1 MVSETIATFDQSS
14 GGTAPMEVTIR
25 PGVTFPDW
33 SAVSSPRVR
42 DTLNAIF
49 EAFGIARCWDSY
61 GAGEDR
67 VRRSILEAYGR
78 DGRAPTLQTLAQETG
93 LAGDEV
99 LGLLA
104 SLKKRDLITLDES
117 GGRVTGAY
125 PLTDRNTGHRVR
137 LAGQTINAQTI
148 NAMCAIDALG
158 AGGMYGKDADIES
171 ACRACGAEIH
181 ARTRGHGRALAAVSP
196 EQAVV
201 WSGIEYEDGC
211 AASSLC
217 TVITF
222 FCSDRC
228 LEAWRDSEHPDTKG
242 YRLSIDEAMQ
252 AGLAI
257 FSPMLKPAT

>member
-1 MVSETIATFDQSS
+1 MVSETIAALDQAPS
-14 GGTAPMEVTIR
+14 GAAPLEITIR

-33 SAVSSPRVR
+33 SAVSSPHAR

-49 EAFGIARCWDSY
+49 EAFGVVRCWDSY
-61 GAGEDR
+61 GGEEDR
-67 VRRSILEAYGR
+67 VRRAILEAYGR
-78 DGRAPTLQTLAQETG
+78 DGRAPSLKTLAQETG

-104 SLKKRDLITLDES
+104 GLRERDLITLDDT

-125 PLTDRNTGHRVR
+125 PLTDRSTEHHVR
-137 LAGQTINAQTI
+137 LAGQTI

-158 AGGMYGKDADIES
+158 AGGMFGKDVDVES
-171 ACRACGAEIH
+171 SCRACGAEIH
-181 ARTRGHGRALAAVSP
+181 ASTRGDGRALAAVSP
-196 EQAVV
+196 ESAVV

-211 AASSLC
+211 AATSLC
-217 TVITF
+217 TVIAF

-228 LEAWRDSEHPDTKG
+228 LESWRDSEHPDTKG

>member
-1 MVSETIATFDQSS
+1 MVSETIAVSDQAP
-14 GGTAPMEVTIR
+14 GGAAPMEVTIR

-61 GAGEDR
+61 GADEDR

-78 DGRAPTLQTLAQETG
+78 DGRAPTPQALARETG
-93 LAGDEV
+93 LAGDDV
-99 LGLLA
+99 RKLLA
-104 SLKKRDLITLDES
+104 SLKKRDLITLDET
-117 GGRVTGAY
+117 GERVSGAY
-125 PLTDRNTGHRVR
+125 PLTDRITGHRVR
-137 LAGQTINAQTI
+137 LAGQTI

-158 AGGMYGKDADIES
+158 AGGMYGKDVAIES

-181 ARTRGHGRALAAVSP
+181 ASTRGDGRVLATVSP
-196 EQAVV
+196 DSAVV

-217 TVITF
+217 TVIAF

-228 LEAWRDSEHPDTKG
+228 LESWRDREHPDTKG